1 MLFAIGLTLFA
12 GQFLLLFFAMKF
24 GLPAGVASITQRVR
38 AFFTVLLAALFLRE
52 TPNNRQIVGM
62 AIAFVGLVLI
72 GTTVDAE
79 LTGLG
84 LMLGLGSAL
93 SWAIGN
99 VLVKRNANQQMLPFM
114 VRLSLVPP
122 LPALAVSYLTHDGE
136 GLIAAIAHSSW
147 TSLASVA

>member
-1 MLFAIGLTLFA
+1 
-12 GQFLLLFFAMKF
+12 
-24 GLPAGVASITQRVR
+24 
-38 AFFTVLLAALFLRE
+38 
-52 TPNNRQIVGM
+52 M